1 MQVNLHKLTIMTE
14 EHEPLTLM
22 KLRED
27 VGLTQRQ
34 LADRLGVTTTTISAW
49 ENGRHEPRLTF
60 AQTKLLTEILKCSL
74 EDLVKANQRTKR
86 SPSTDS

>member
-1 MQVNLHKLTIMTE
+1 MNEDQ
-14 EHEPLTLM
+14 EPLTLM

-34 LADRLGVTTTTISAW
+34 LAQALSVTVTTVSSW

-60 AQTKLLTEILKCSL
+60 AQTKLLTEVLRCSL
-74 EDLVKANQRTKR
+74 DDLVKATQKR
-86 SPSTDS
+86 ALSQT

>member
-1 MQVNLHKLTIMTE
+1 MNE
-14 EHEPLTLM
+14 EQDPLTLM

-34 LADRLGVTTTTISAW
+34 LAQILNVTITTVSAW

-60 AQTKLLTEILKCSL
+60 AQTKLLTETLRCSL
-74 EDLVKANQRTKR
+74 DDLVRASQKR
-86 SPSTDS
+86 PPTQNPT

>member
-1 MQVNLHKLTIMTE
+1 MIEDQ
-14 EHEPLTLM
+14 EPLTLM

-34 LADRLGVTTTTISAW
+34 LAQALNVTISTVSAW

-60 AQTKLLTEILKCSL
+60 AQTKLLTEVLRCSL
-74 EDLVKANQRTKR
+74 DDLVRATQKR
-86 SPSTDS
+86 SPSQA